1 MGKTWQR
8 RLKHLWSTLV
18 FTGRW
23 VDWKA
28 LRDRGFEGVVFDKD
42 NTLTAPY
49 ALAVWPAL
57 GPSLQECQAIFEG
70 RVALL
75 SNSAGTSLYSVAQ
88 NRGGAVL
95 FCIVEEKN
103 SCPIICSQ
111 FFNIVDLW
119 IRSRVQCCKAC
130 MAAPKVRHCNS
141 FAFKPEWCKY

>member
-1 MGKTWQR
+1 M
-8 RLKHLWSTLV
+8 

-28 LRDRGFEGVVFDKD
+28 LRDRGFDGVVFDKD

-75 SNSAGTSLYSVAQ
+75 SNSAGTSVYSVAQ
-88 NRGGAVL
+88 NMGGAIL
-95 FCIVEEKN
+95 LCIVLERN
-103 SCPIICSQ
+103 LCPVMCS
-111 FFNIVDLW
+111 FSILW
-119 IRSRVQCCKAC
+119 IRSRVLCCKAC
-130 MAAPKVRHCNS
+130 MAAPKVCHSNS
-141 FAFKPEWCKY
+141 FTFKAERCKY

>member
-1 MGKTWQR
+1 MLHCNIRYLNPLSRFDGFDGYGKTWQW
-8 RLKHLWSTLV
+8 RLKHLWSTLM

-28 LRDRGFEGVVFDKD
+28 LRNRGFEGVVFDKD

-75 SNSAGTSLYSVAQ
+75 SNSAGTSFYSVAQ
-88 NRGGAVL
+88 NMGGAVL
-95 FCIVEEKN
+95 FCIVLEKN
-103 SCPIICSQ
+103 LCI
-111 FFNIVDLW
+111 LW
-119 IRSRVQCCKAC
+119 I
-130 MAAPKVRHCNS
+130 
-141 FAFKPEWCKY
+141 FG